1 MITLKNKDIYNYAL
15 KVQDFY
21 KENSDLYL
29 PVKSSFYIYKNFN
42 ILIDAATNIDRSRQ
56 NILERF
62 GEKIEKGQYKIPED
76 RQEFVNQELNDL
88 SELTQDL
95 DITKVKLEDLK
106 DVKLTLK
113 QIEAI
118 SFMIQEESEN
128 KKEKDED
135 E

>member
-128 KKEKDED
+128 KKEED
-135 E
+135 EEE

>member
-15 KVQDFY
+15 KAQDFY
-21 KENSDLYL
+21 KENTDLYL
-29 PVKSSFYIYKNFN
+29 PVKGSFYIYKNFN

-62 GEKIEKGQYKIPED
+62 GKKIEKGQYKIPED

-95 DITKVKLEDLK
+95 DIIKVKLEDLK

-118 SFMIQEESEN
+118 SFMIQEESKN
-128 KKEKDED
+128 KKEEDED

>member
-128 KKEKDED
+128 KKEEN
-135 E
+135 EEE